1 MLLVERISAGAA
13 AGLMN
18 DRFSADDLPR
28 EQSSACRS
36 GPWPIDL
43 ARARPFRIGDVAVRP
58 ATRELVRG
66 DMREVLE
73 PLVMQ
78 VLIAL
83 ASARGEILSR
93 DDLIKTCW
101 GGRAIS
107 DDAVSRVISALRT
120 HGRSFGSFQVVTITK
135 VGYRLVEQAE
145 DDSARSLSE
154 LTLEPN
160 AFAIDRRRLL
170 AVGTVVATLGTAA
183 ILWQRPWRHRPPEEA
198 LDLFQRGKI
207 AQRMGTAEQTRQAL
221 SYYRGAVHVD
231 PRFAEAW
238 GALALASTHLLE
250 GFAEAELDSVPGD
263 VRSAARRALEI
274 DPSNADA
281 QLALILIKPEFRNWS
296 RMEAE
301 LRGLISRY
309 PQHWLA
315 NGRLAVLLYSVGRL
329 NEGIAIH
336 QKVFAE
342 IDAML
347 PVGQGYLAKSLS
359 FAGRTQEADGVFEEA
374 LRRWPAHPTLWH
386 SNYTHLLFSGRPRS
400 AMAFVMDPDSR
411 PTGVTQAQIEP
422 LLRLARAVDT
432 RQSSDLAIAL
442 EDWRQAGLKKNAT
455 RIVPTP
461 ATIFALL
468 GRPDLT
474 FQSLER
480 YYLNRG
486 PFGSPA
492 PIGPYT
498 RRYTDLLFSQPIAP
512 LRSDPRFASLVQRI
526 GLEAYWRE
534 ANVLPDYRRHAA

>member
-1 MLLVERISAGAA
+1 MGRISAGAA

-28 EQSSACRS
+28 EQSSSCRS

-43 ARARPFRIGDVAVRP
+43 AHAQPFRIGDVAVRP

-66 DMREVLE
+66 DTREVLE

-107 DDAVSRVISALRT
+107 DDAVSRVISALRAL
-120 HGRSFGSFQVVTITK
+120 GRSFGNFQVVTITK
-135 VGYRLVEQAE
+135 VGYRLVEQGEAG
-145 DDSARSLSE
+145 STQSQSGKRA
-154 LTLEPN
+154 LEPN
-160 AFAIDRRRLL
+160 ARAIDRRSLI
-170 AVGTVVATLGTAA
+170 AVGTVVAALSTAA
-183 ILWQRPWRHRPPEEA
+183 ALWQRPWHHRPPTEA

-221 SYYRGAVHVD
+221 SYYRGAVQVD

-274 DPSNADA
+274 DPDNADA
-281 QLALILIKPEFRNWS
+281 RLALILIKPEFRNWS

-336 QKVFAE
+336 QKVFAG

-347 PVGQGYLAKSLS
+347 PVGQGYLAKALS
-359 FAGRTQEADGVFEEA
+359 FAGRTQDADGVFEEA

-400 AMAFVMDPDSR
+400 AMAFVMDPDTR
-411 PTGVTQAQIEP
+411 PTGVTQAQTEP

-432 RQSSDLAIAL
+432 RQPSDLAIAL
-442 EDWRQAGLKKNAT
+442 EDWRQASLTNAT
-455 RIVPTP
+455 RILPAP
-461 ATIFALL
+461 ATVFALL

-474 FQSLER
+474 FESLDR

-486 PFGSPA
+486 PFGPPA

-498 RRYTDLLFSQPIAP
+498 RRYTDLLFSQPMAP
-512 LRSDPRFASLVQRI
+512 LRPDPRFASVVQRI

>member
-1 MLLVERISAGAA
+1 M
-13 AGLMN
+13 
-18 DRFSADDLPR
+18 
-28 EQSSACRS
+28 
-36 GPWPIDL
+36 GPWSIDL
-43 ARARPFRIGDVAVRP
+43 AHARPFTIGDVAVRP

-66 DMREVLE
+66 GMRKVLE

-93 DDLIKTCW
+93 DDLIETCW

-107 DDAVSRVISALRT
+107 DDAVSRVISALRAL
-120 HGRSFGSFQVVTITK
+120 GRSFGTFQVVTITK
-135 VGYRLVEQAE
+135 VGYRLVEE
-145 DDSARSLSE
+145 GENDSARSSSNE
-154 LTLEPN
+154 RTAEPS
-160 AFAIDRRRLL
+160 AVAVGRRRFI
-170 AVGTVVATLGTAA
+170 AVGTVVAALGTAA
-183 ILWQRPWRHRPPEEA
+183 ILWQRPWRHRPPPEA
-198 LDLFQRGKI
+198 LDLFQRGKT
-207 AQRMGTAEQTRQAL
+207 AHSMGTAEQTRQAL
-221 SYYRGAVHVD
+221 SYYRGAVQAD

-263 VRSAARRALEI
+263 VRSAAGRALEI

-281 QLALILIKPEFRNWS
+281 RLALILIKPEFRNWS
-296 RMEAE
+296 QMEAQ
-301 LRGLISRY
+301 LRGFVSRY
-309 PQHWLA
+309 SQHWLA
-315 NGRLAVLLYSVGRL
+315 NGRLAVLMYSVGRL

-336 QKVFAE
+336 QKVFSA

-347 PVGQGYLAKSLS
+347 PVGQGYLAKALS
-359 FAGRTQEADGVFEEA
+359 FAGRTQEADGVFQEA
-374 LRRWPAHPTLWH
+374 LHRWPAHPTLWH
-386 SNYTHLLFSGRPRS
+386 ANYTHLLFSGRPRS
-400 AMAFVMDPDSR
+400 ATAFVMDPDSR
-411 PTGVTQAQIEP
+411 PAGVTQAQAEP

-432 RQSSDLAIAL
+432 RRPSDVAIAL
-442 EDWRQAGLKKNAT
+442 EDWRQAGVTNAS

-486 PFGSPA
+486 TFGPPA

-498 RRYTDLLFSQPIAP
+498 RRYTDLLFSQPMVP
-512 LRSDPRFASLVQRI
+512 LRSDLRFASLVRRI
-526 GLEAYWRE
+526 GLEAYWRQ
-534 ANVLPDYRRHAA
+534 ANVLPDYRRLAA

>member
-1 MLLVERISAGAA
+1 M
-13 AGLMN
+13 
-18 DRFSADDLPR
+18 
-28 EQSSACRS
+28 
-36 GPWPIDL
+36 
-43 ARARPFRIGDVAVRP
+43 GDVAVRP

-66 DMREVLE
+66 DMREVVE

-107 DDAVSRVISALRT
+107 DDAVSRVISALRAL
-120 HGRSFGSFQVVTITK
+120 GRQFGNFQVVTITK
-135 VGYRLVEQAE
+135 VGYRLLEKVG
-145 DDSARSLSE
+145 DDTSNERG
-154 LTLEPN
+154 LTSD
-160 AFAIDRRRLL
+160 AAAIDRRGLMVGGT
-170 AVGTVVATLGTAA
+170 AVAALGTAA
-183 ILWQRPWRHRPPEEA
+183 IVWRQPWSHRPPAEA
-198 LDLFQRGKI
+198 MDLFQRGKI

-221 SYYRGAVHVD
+221 SYYRGAVQVD

-274 DPSNADA
+274 DPDSADA
-281 QLALILIKPEFRNWS
+281 HLALILIKPEFRNWS

-309 PQHWLA
+309 PRHWLA

-336 QKVFAE
+336 QKVFTE

-347 PVGQGYLAKSLS
+347 PVGQGYLAKALS
-359 FAGRTQEADGVFEEA
+359 FAGRTQEADAVFEEA
-374 LRRWPAHPTLWH
+374 LRRWPAHPTLWD
-386 SNYTHLLFSGRPRS
+386 SKYTHLLFSGRPRS
-400 AMAFVMDPDSR
+400 AMAFIMDPDSR
-411 PTGVTQAQIEP
+411 PAGVTQAQTEP

-432 RQSSDLAIAL
+432 RQPSDLAIAL
-442 EDWRQAGLKKNAT
+442 SDWRQTRLANAS

-486 PFGSPA
+486 GFGPPA
-492 PIGPYT
+492 PIRPYT
-498 RRYTDLLFSQPIAP
+498 RRYTDLLFSQPMAP
-512 LRSDPRFASLVQRI
+512 LRSDPRFTSLVERI
-526 GLEAYWRE
+526 GLETYWRT
-534 ANVLPDYRRHAA
+534 AKVLPDYKRDAA